1 MGSKCRFYFDIQT
14 LNSGVTGSCHL
25 CIVKYPD
32 GSNTRFIVD
41 CGLFQ
46 GKDDSNNENKT
57 FPFDANNIDFALITH
72 NHVDHVGRL
81 PLLYKNGFRGKIYA
95 TADTCTL
102 LPLALYDSYRVLKHT
117 CKRAHEALL
126 YSDTDVSDTLSLIKP
141 VFYEQTLAIDDNIN
155 VTFLRNGHLVGA
167 AVVLV
172 QISYPDEEPINWLFT
187 GDYNNKNMFFDVP
200 TIPIW
205 VLNLPLNVM
214 QESTYGNMDSSEII
228 PCFKDNLLRAVEN
241 QATIV
246 IPVFSLGRSQE
257 VLYVLRKLQE
267 DELLSKDVPIYFDG
281 NLAHAYTKLYLDNK
295 LDLRQDMVDFLPYN
309 LEYVD
314 SSIRDYVLE
323 LVEPKIIL
331 TTSGMGSYGPAPLY
345 ISNFIK
351 QKNALIQFTG
361 YTAEGTMGY
370 ELKTAESGS
379 IVKIGGLIA
388 KKLAK
393 VEYTTE
399 FSAHAKADEMIEFL
413 KQFKNLHLVLINHGE
428 GETKEAFAD
437 RVLRE
442 VDAKDVGIANRDL
455 FFRVSSYHLIKTLT
469 TKFQ

>member
-1 MGSKCRFYFDIQT
+1 MGTKCRFYLDIQT

-32 GSNTRFIVD
+32 GNTTRFIVD

-46 GKDDSNNENKT
+46 GKDDNNNQNKT
-57 FPFDANNIDFALITH
+57 FPFDANNINFALITH

-81 PLLYKNGFRGKIYA
+81 PLLYKNGFSGKIYA

-117 CKRAHEALL
+117 CKRANEALL
-126 YSDTDVSDTLSLIKP
+126 YSDTDVSDTLTLVKP
-141 VFYEQTLAIDDNIN
+141 VSYEQTLTIDESIN
-155 VTFLRNGHLVGA
+155 VTFFRNGHLVGA
-167 AVVLV
+167 ALVLV
-172 QISYPDEEPINWLFT
+172 QISYPGEEPINWLFT
-187 GDYNNKNMFFDVP
+187 GDFNNKNMFFDVP
-200 TIPIW
+200 SLPKW
-205 VLNLPLNVM
+205 VLDLPLNVM
-214 QESTYGNMDSSEII
+214 QESTYGNMDSDEMI
-228 PCFKDNLLRAVEN
+228 PCFKDNLLKALES

-267 DELLSKDVPIYFDG
+267 DGLLNKDVPIYFDG
-281 NLAHAYTKLYLDNK
+281 NLAHSYTKLYLDNK
-295 LDLRQDMVDFLPYN
+295 LELRSDMVDFLPYN

-314 SSIRDYVLE
+314 SSIRDYVIE
-323 LVEPKIIL
+323 IAEPKIIL

-351 QKNALIQFTG
+351 QKNALIHFTG

-370 ELKTAESGS
+370 ELKTAELGS
-379 IVKIGGLIA
+379 IVKIGGLIV

-393 VEYTTE
+393 VEYTAE

-413 KQFKNLHLVLINHGE
+413 KQFTNLHLVLINHGE
-428 GETKEAFAD
+428 EETKEAFAD
-437 RVLRE
+437 RVLKE
-442 VDAKDVGIANRDL
+442 VNAKDVGIANRDI